1 MFYEIR
7 NTLIDIILNCYSY
20 LPEEKINKYTKFY
33 IKLENKILKSYLGKY
48 NPKDRS
54 IHLYNIK
61 TESNVSCIVTL
72 IHELSHHIDCMNRHT
87 SAHDEKFYK
96 IHLELLRSA
105 FDMNII
111 DYKEFMCHSSSAG
124 NIRKLKRLV
133 EKMNYLSTAKP
144 VKYKEDYIWIIVTS
158 YDRDE
163 NANLKKSGFTFNPY
177 IKKWCQRCL
186 KNDKEKI
193 CSQFVNNEITYI
205 SGATLIFCLD
215 QDTTELNMNIH
226 KSKEYQKKDNVCPVC
241 GKPLIIKKGKYGDF
255 EACTGYPAC
264 NYTHSLKSSKN
275 SKKSTKEQINKQCP
289 VCGRN
294 LVIKK
299 GKYGEFEACS
309 GYPECKYTKKIN
321 SNSTEDI
328 CPVCGKIL
336 VIRNGKYGKFKACSG
351 YPNCHYIEKKKG

>member
-20 LPEEKINKYTKFY
+20 LTEEKINKYTKFY

-133 EKMNYLSTAKP
+133 EKMNYPSTARP
-144 VKYKEDYIWIIVTS
+144 VSYKEDYIWIIITS
-158 YDRDE
+158 HDRNE
-163 NANLKKSGFTFNPY
+163 NADLKKAGFTFNPY
-177 IKKWCQRCL
+177 IRKWCQRCL
-186 KNDKEKI
+186 KTDKEKV
-193 CSQFVNNEITYI
+193 CSQFISNEINCLPG
-205 SGATLIFCLD
+205 SSLIFYLD
-215 QDTTELNMNIH
+215 PADKSNENTTQKAEIQN
-226 KSKEYQKKDNVCPVC
+226 SKNVCPKC

-255 EACTGYPAC
+255 EACTGYPEC
-264 NYTHSLKSSKN
+264 KYTHSLKN
-275 SKKSTKEQINKQCP
+275 DQKENNEPPSGEDKTCP
-289 VCGRN
+289 LCGKP

-299 GKYGEFEACS
+299 GKYGDFEACT
-309 GYPECKYTKKIN
+309 GYPDCKYTHNIKSRQ
-321 SNSTEDI
+321 SNEL

-336 VIRNGKYGKFKACSG
+336 VYKKSRYGWFLACTG
-351 YPNCHYIEKKKG
+351 YPDCKYIKK